1 MSTFI
6 YFEPFAAMSFILHA
20 VLPAAAAD
28 PRVSALRL
36 VSSAEVAERFA
47 DVIEATGLELTIL
60 SPEELAPLHSPSR
73 LDRGRAQW
81 SYARE
86 LLQTSGGHVFLPYFD
101 HAIFG
106 TILDRR
112 WVNGTISGIIFRP
125 PNPFG
130 LPMTLKRRANLARR
144 WSTYAAARRPGLGTL
159 FTFDES
165 VAENSGTS
173 LWRLQY
179 LPDPAPEPALLR
191 NATPKVRADA
201 RKWFLL
207 FGGLTERKG
216 IFTLLEAINLLSPQV
231 QATSAFRLVGRLH
244 ITARERFL
252 NQLEHT
258 RTANPNV
265 LIELEDRF
273 VEDAELAQEVQ
284 SCDVVLAPY
293 QNHIG
298 SSSVMLWAAAAGKRL
313 ITQNTGYMGLL
324 MQQHNL
330 GIAID
335 TTDPKA
341 LAAALSAPLP
351 EGDGTDP
358 FVATRTAQIAA
369 KTVLDGCLQ

>member
-6 YFEPFAAMSFILHA
+6 YFEPFAAMSFIPHA

-47 DVIEATGLELTIL
+47 DVIEATGLELTVL
-60 SPEELAPLHSPSR
+60 SPEDLAPLRSSSR
-73 LDRGRAQW
+73 LGRGRAQW
-81 SYARE
+81 SYARD
-86 LLQTSGGHVFLPYFD
+86 LLQPSGGHVFLPYFD
-101 HAIFG
+101 FTIFG
-106 TILDRR
+106 AILDRR
-112 WVNGTISGIIFRP
+112 WVNGTISGVIFRP

-130 LPMTLKRRANLARR
+130 LPMTLKRRASFARH
-144 WSTYAAARRPGLGTL
+144 WAAYAAARRPGLGTL
-159 FTFDES
+159 FTYDEFA
-165 VAENSGTS
+165 AENSGTG
-173 LWRLQY
+173 LRRLQY
-179 LPDPAPEPALLR
+179 VPDANPEPDLLR
-191 NATPKVRADA
+191 DTTPKVRADA

-207 FGGLTERKG
+207 FGGLNERKG

-231 QATSAFRLVGRLH
+231 QATSAFRLVGRLNL
-244 ITARERFL
+244 TVRERFL

-273 VEDAELAQEVQ
+273 VEDAEMAQEVQ
-284 SCDVVLAPY
+284 SCDVILAPY

-298 SSSVMLWAAAAGKRL
+298 SSAAMLWAAAAGKRL
-313 ITQNTGYMGLL
+313 ITQNTGFMGLL

-335 TTDPKA
+335 ATDPKA
-341 LAAALSAPLP
+341 LAAALSAPP
-351 EGDGTDP
+351 GDGAP
-358 FVATRTAQIAA
+358 AASFVATRTAQ
-369 KTVLDGCLQ
+369 KTAQAVLDGCLQ